1 MTFKSLVLSIDAFS
15 SYFKQFSS
23 DPRGVACVV
32 RTHTGEGR
40 VADLF
45 SIIKCN
51 SLDQT
56 QKPRDPRFACG
67 PRSRDFGETT
77 QGEVS
82 RDPQIAAVS

>member
-1 MTFKSLVLSIDAFS
+1 MLLAPILNNSLVTLE
-15 SYFKQFSS
+15 
-23 DPRGVACVV
+23 V

-45 SIIKCN
+45 SIMKCN

-56 QKPRDPRFACG
+56 QQPRDPPFACG

-82 RDPQIAAVS
+82 